1 MPGARVMIQKGIP
14 YPRATGAI
22 GGTLLALTAIAW
34 MLTVHQASSLSMS
47 SSMGAAGSLAEVA
60 VALPLL
66 VFLAMWV
73 VMMSAMMLP
82 SVMPMVLIYHRV
94 AQSKARASGSLRAWL
109 GTVFFV
115 MGYFATW
122 ASFGLVAYVA
132 GRGLDALGTV
142 WPALATE
149 RGVLT
154 GAALIVAGVYQVTP
168 LKSVCLAHCRSPLSF
183 LTHHWR
189 SGRGAALRMG
199 AEHGIFCVGCCW
211 GLMLVLF
218 AVGVMNLPWMGLLAL
233 IILAEKT
240 LAQGRMISWAV
251 AGFLMT
257 AGVLAAVGHLPGLA
271 STM

>member
-1 MPGARVMIQKGIP
+1 MTRPAAEGIP

-22 GGTLLALTAIAW
+22 AGILLALTAIAW
-34 MLTVHQASSLSMS
+34 MLTMHQASSLSMS

-66 VFLAMWV
+66 VFLVMWV

-82 SVMPMVLIYHRV
+82 SVMPMVLTYHRV
-94 AQSKARASGSLRAWL
+94 AQSKARASGSPRAWL

-115 MGYFATW
+115 MGYLAAW
-122 ASFGLVAYVA
+122 AGFGLVAYGA

-142 WPALATE
+142 WPALAME

-154 GAALIVAGVYQVTP
+154 GAALIVAGGYQVTP
-168 LKSVCLAHCRSPLSF
+168 LKSACLTQCRSPLSF
-183 LTHHWR
+183 LTIHWR
-189 SGRGAALRMG
+189 PGRGAALRMG

-218 AVGVMNLPWMGLLAL
+218 AVGVMNLPLMGLLAL

-240 LAQGRMISWAV
+240 LPHGRLISWAV
-251 AGFLMT
+251 AGLLLT
-257 AGVLAAVGHLPGLA
+257 AGVLAAADHLPGLA
-271 STM
+271 RTV